1 MVRKRK
7 RTRKQ
12 PQSAPAKA
20 VKILFFL
27 LISFMASLSLIGDFS
42 PIVPEIPQYGNNQGS
57 DFIADIAPAAQQMQ
71 ADYGVHASISIAQA
85 ILESDWGESELS
97 AVYNNLYG
105 MKGNNPENTVRLM
118 TSEYYNGEWVTIQ
131 ANFRVYGSWAES
143 VQDHALLFVNGTT
156 WDPDQYA
163 PVLQAAT
170 YQEAAQALQDC
181 GYATDPDYAEKLIAV
196 IEQHALYEYD
206 I

>member
-71 ADYGVHASISIAQA
+71 ANYGVHASISIAQA

-105 MKGNNPENTVRLM
+105 MKGDNPENTVRLM

-156 WDPDQYA
+156 WIQINTLLFCRQPLTRKR
-163 PVLQAAT
+163 PRLSR
-170 YQEAAQALQDC
+170 
-181 GYATDPDYAEKLIAV
+181 IAV
-196 IEQHALYEYD
+196 MRLIR
-206 I
+206 IMPKN

>member
-1 MVRKRK
+1 MARKSK
-7 RTRKQ
+7 RARKQ
-12 PQSAPAKA
+12 PQSASAKA

-27 LISFMASLSLIGDFS
+27 SISFMASLSFIGDFA
-42 PIVPEIPQYGNNQGS
+42 PIVPDIPEYDNNQGT
-57 DFIADIAPAAQQMQ
+57 DFIATIAPAAQQMQ
-71 ADYGVHASISIAQA
+71 AAYGVHASISIAQA

-105 MKGNNPENTVRLM
+105 MKGEDQGNTVLL
-118 TSEYYNGEWVTIQ
+118 TTNEYYNGQWVTIQ
-131 ANFRVYGSWAES
+131 AKFRVYGSWTES

-156 WDPDQYA
+156 WDPNQYA

-181 GYATDPDYAEKLIAV
+181 GYATDPDYATKLIAV

-206 I
+206 S

>member
-71 ADYGVHASISIAQA
+71 ANYGVHASISIAQA
-85 ILESDWGESELS
+85 ILESDWGESDLS

-105 MKGNNPENTVRLM
+105 MKGDNPENTVRLM

>member
-71 ADYGVHASISIAQA
+71 ANYGVHASISIAQA

-105 MKGNNPENTVRLM
+105 MKGDDPGNTVLL
-118 TSEYYNGEWVTIQ
+118 TTNEYYNGQWVTIQ
-131 ANFRVYGSWAES
+131 ANFRVYGNWAES

>member
-1 MVRKRK
+1 MARKRK
-7 RTRKQ
+7 RARKL
-12 PQSAPAKA
+12 PQSASVKT

-42 PIVPEIPQYGNNQGS
+42 PIVPDIPEYSNNQGTG
-57 DFIADIAPAAQQMQ
+57 FIATIAPAAQQMQ

-105 MKGNNPENTVRLM
+105 MKGDNPENTVLLA
-118 TSEYYNGEWVTIQ
+118 TGEYYNGQWVTIQ

-156 WDPDQYA
+156 WDPNQYV
-163 PVLQAAT
+163 PVLQATT

-181 GYATDPDYAEKLIAV
+181 GYATDPDYAAKLIAV
-196 IEQHALYEYD
+196 IEQNALYEYD
-206 I
+206 N